1 MNLAQDHRQ
10 QTSEPRAYRAWAAGM
25 ESWGKEEAGGGGNG
39 APGGRVHHS
48 RGLYS
53 KGIALQ
59 MATTLA
65 MCGPARKT
73 QVGIWVST
81 VIPAA
86 SGHTVDAS
94 LTALVLASNPSQ
106 VPKNLASLYL
116 RPLRKYNKGT

>member
-1 MNLAQDHRQ
+1 MVV
-10 QTSEPRAYRAWAAGM
+10 GM
-25 ESWGKEEAGGGGNG
+25 GPLVEGSIT
-39 APGGRVHHS
+39 PGVS
-48 RGLYS
+48 TA
-53 KGIALQ
+53 KGSALQ

-73 QVGIWVST
+73 QVGIWIST